1 MTTDNLKFHSAKEI
15 KEDIDKGDHET
26 AGAKLFEDFKSSAS
40 SFKSVAEDL
49 KKMTGGDSN
58 WNNDVEIKKDS
69 NGDISEIHVKTIPMT
84 GTAFAPKLF
93 DKNDEQN
100 ANPASNL
107 EAWHRMAVYKNH
119 IDGEKH

>member
-26 AGAKLFEDFKSSAS
+26 AGAKLFEDYKASAS

-49 KKMTGGDSN
+49 KKMTGSDKN
-58 WNNDVEIKKDS
+58 WNNDVEITTDKG
-69 NGDISEIHVKTIPMT
+69 GDIKEIHVKTVPFT
-84 GTAFAPKLF
+84 GNAFAPKVF
-93 DKNDEQN
+93 DKDDEQN